1 MEIIKPNESFL
12 SPADIIGKLYSN
24 YFKSNLIATKSTK
37 GVIKNAVKVWT
48 VKYFLI
54 LRPNVSYGQIL

>member
-37 GVIKNAVKVWT
+37 GVIKNAVKV
-48 VKYFLI
+48 
-54 LRPNVSYGQIL
+54 

>member
-24 YFKSNLIATKSTK
+24 YFKSNLIATKSKK
-37 GVIKNAVKVWT
+37 GVIKNAVKVWI
-48 VKYFLI
+48 VKHFLI